1 MNWNRI
7 KHQNWFPYTVAVCSG
22 VVLYMFLSNLN
33 IFAGIFKFISNYFG
47 TVIMGIAIAYAINPL
62 AKVIQK
68 KVLRQ
73 SGNKGWGVSS
83 LIALIL
89 VLLVIILLAV
99 TVIPQLVVSIRTFA
113 DNIDV
118 YLETVEKMISDLG
131 LAQNESIQNIIES
144 SNHILDYIGNLIS
157 DNLSDIL
164 SASAN
169 VGKSVANFA
178 IAVVLSLYILAEKQ
192 SLRQGVRRFL
202 RALCSPEFYR
212 SLGNFY
218 QKCDDILTRYISC
231 SMLESVIVGVI
242 NAIFMTFFSM
252 EYTGLI
258 SVVVAITNLIPNFGP
273 IIGAV
278 ISGFILLLADPYH
291 ALLFIIFTIVLQ
303 AIDGY
308 IIKPKL
314 FGNSLGVSGLM
325 ILIAVIVFGKI
336 AGIIGI
342 ILAIPAAAIIEYMY
356 KDIIITHLEN
366 RKKQK
371 PQVPESDSE
380 SSYE

>member
-73 SGNKGWGVSS
+73 SGSKGWGISS

-99 TVIPQLVVSIRTFA
+99 TVIPQLIVSIRTFA

-131 LAQNESIQNIIES
+131 LAQNEGIQNIIES

-252 EYTGLI
+252 EYTGLV

-291 ALLFIIFTIVLQ
+291 ALMFILFTIVLQ
-303 AIDGY
+303 AVDGY

-371 PQVPESDSE
+371 PQIPESDSE

>member
-73 SGNKGWGVSS
+73 SGSKGWGVSS

-231 SMLESVIVGVI
+231 SMLESVIVGVL

-291 ALLFIIFTIVLQ
+291 ALMFILFTIVLQ
-303 AIDGY
+303 AVDGY

>member
-62 AKVIQK
+62 AKLIQK

-83 LIALIL
+83 LISLIL

-113 DNIDV
+113 DNIDM
-118 YLETVEKMISDLG
+118 YLETIEKMISDLG
-131 LAQNESIQNIIES
+131 LAQNENIQNIIES

-192 SLRQGVRRFL
+192 SLRLGVRRFL

-212 SLGNFY
+212 ALGNFY

-231 SMLESVIVGVI
+231 SMMESVIVGVL

-303 AIDGY
+303 AVDGY

-336 AGIIGI
+336 AGILGI

-371 PQVPESDSE
+371 PQVSESDSE